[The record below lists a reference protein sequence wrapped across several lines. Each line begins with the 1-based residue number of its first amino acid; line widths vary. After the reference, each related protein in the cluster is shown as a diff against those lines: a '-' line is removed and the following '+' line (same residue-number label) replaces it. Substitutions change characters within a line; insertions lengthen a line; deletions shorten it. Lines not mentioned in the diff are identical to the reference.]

1 MDEPFVGVD
10 AATEKAIISLLTDL
24 KRQGK
29 TVLVVHHDL
38 STVTD
43 YFDQVMLLNGHLM
56 AFGETADIFTEEN
69 LQRTYGGR
77 LSILKTGPDS
87 GTILGV
93 R

>member
-1 MDEPFVGVD
+1 M
-10 AATEKAIISLLTDL
+10 
-24 KRQGK
+24 
-29 TVLVVHHDL
+29 VHHDL

-43 YFDQVMLLNGHLM
+43 YFDQVMLLNGHLT
-56 AFGETADIFTEEN
+56 AFGETSEMFTEEN

-77 LSILKTGPDS
+77 LSILKTGPGS